1 MKRAAD
7 SAEGNLCIFL
17 HGEINVY
24 ASNLNVFLL
33 GCCRPCWW
41 PRRGAQH
48 GPTAVRFWC
57 NTGTLQD
64 WNNNMT
70 ICVQKTCHSALKQLV
85 LRESYGAEIVNS
97 MAVGG
102 REGKQ
107 HLSSTV
113 SVSERLI
120 LKHTMEYLCMWMQCC
135 HFLSDRSYQA
145 TLRWYDV
152 MCSVYS
158 IFQMK
163 ALWTSPY
170 INTHYHV
177 LTPSLS
183 LPPPTPRHDRGNLAR
198 HSLLTQRKQIEGK

>member
-1 MKRAAD
+1 MFSFLAAAD
-7 SAEGNLCIFL
+7 PVGDHKVHNMAPQQSDLGATQAHSRTETTTWLS
-17 HGEINVY
+17 VY
-24 ASNLNVFLL
+24 K
-33 GCCRPCWW
+33 
-41 PRRGAQH
+41 
-48 GPTAVRFWC
+48 
-57 NTGTLQD
+57 
-64 WNNNMT
+64 
-70 ICVQKTCHSALKQLV
+70 KTCHSALKQLV

-97 MAVGG
+97 MWQWGGGG
-102 REGKQ
+102 REREGQQ

-120 LKHTMEYLCMWMQCC
+120 LKHTMEYLCMWMPCC

-183 LPPPTPRHDRGNLAR
+183 PPSRDRGNLAR